1 MGLDILRE
9 RLRLGEERLA
19 IDRIAASL
27 GFECACNAR
36 RADQRCR
43 AAQRQN
49 ETEISHDQSPGSP
62 DQLNQVYKLGSSMPS
77 REVAKST
84 RRSPLV
90 FRMRQTVFLM
100 WRDTA
105 IIDTPQT
112 TEEFDA
118 IRRPFRRRGV
128 NYSPIEKVAC
138 GGPGPRCPWGR
149 TWVCGPYGC
158 GCAPCGGR
166 YWYCPWRYSRLFGN
180 LVSRLQS

>member
-36 RADQRCR
+36 RADQRRR

-49 ETEISHDQSPGSP
+49 ETEISHDQSPRIARSIESSLQAWIVNAKPGGGK
-62 DQLNQVYKLGSSMPS
+62 VYTPESLGFSHAANGLFD
-77 REVAKST
+77 VARHGYHRHSAN
-84 RRSPLV
+84 
-90 FRMRQTVFLM
+90 
-100 WRDTA
+100 DGG
-105 IIDTPQT
+105 
-112 TEEFDA
+112 
-118 IRRPFRRRGV
+118 IRCDSATIPAPGV

-149 TWVCGPYGC
+149 TWVCGPLWLRVCSLRRPVIGT
-158 GCAPCGGR
+158 APGGIAA
-166 YWYCPWRYSRLFGN
+166 S
-180 LVSRLQS
+180 SAI

>member
-49 ETEISHDQSPGSP
+49 ETEFSHDQSPGSR
-62 DQLNQVYKLGSSMPS
+62 DQLNQVYKLGPSMPS

-118 IRRPFRRRGV
+118 IRRPFRRRGSITPRLKR
-128 NYSPIEKVAC
+128 SPVADLARVAH
-138 GGPGPRCPWGR
+138 GDVLGSAALMAAG
-149 TWVCGPYGC
+149 VLL
-158 GCAPCGGR
+158 AAAV
-166 YWYCPWRYSRLFGN
+166 WYCPWRYSRLFGN